1 MTDTIEIP
9 ESCPKVLPLVQIGGH
24 ALFVDLRLGQFR
36 TARPPLVFIEFA
48 SEDGKRLCD
57 VANVV
62 SCPMCKTHIIVPGG
76 SRTERLRCVNCFSR
90 LA

>member
-9 ESCPKVLPLVQIGGH
+9 ESGPKVLPVVQVGEH

-36 TARPPLVFIEFA
+36 TVRHPLVFIDFA
-48 SEDGKRLCD
+48 SEDGKKLCD
-57 VANVV
+57 LANVA
-62 SCPMCKTHIIVPGG
+62 SCPMCNTHIIVPGAL
-76 SRTERLRCVNCFSR
+76 RTESFRCVNCFSR

>member
-9 ESCPKVLPLVQIGGH
+9 ESCPKVLPLVQIGEH

-36 TARPPLVFIEFA
+36 SARPPLVFIEFA

-57 VANVV
+57 VVNVV
-62 SCPMCKTHIIVPGG
+62 SCPACEMHIIVPGAL
-76 SRTERLRCVNCFSR
+76 RTEGLRCVNCFSR